1 MRQNKVGESKFY
13 KQFGLYSLALLLT
26 SALTSLS
33 AESFADFKRTQSA
46 AFKEYK
52 DEKDKAFN
60 KYLKSEWQAYL
71 EQDPHKLYE
80 KPKPKTILP
89 KSSTKIKSVGPRI
102 TISIK
107 PPSEKA
113 AVKKEQKV
121 KAEKFETK
129 DINFDF
135 YGSNV
140 GFNIPSDIQRAKFYP
155 QAQEGIGNFF
165 DAVVTTDYSY
175 LVEDIEELAKKMNL
189 NDWGVYLLVTKLS
202 QAIYQNEDDAKL
214 FTWIMFN
221 KLGYSVR
228 VGLANR
234 KVVLMFNSDKVIY
247 AAPNYTI
254 NNKKFY
260 VFSNDSKAR
269 IGRVYTYK
277 NNYPDSDKP
286 LDLALK
292 TLPVLNED
300 KGVKTLSFKQRGNR
314 YEVPYEYNQNLINFM
329 ATYPQADYETFFNAP
344 IEANSYEKIAMGLKK
359 YIDDK
364 KASEAINFVL
374 NFVQN
379 AFKYETDFDQ
389 FGHEKVMFAEETL
402 YYDKSDCE
410 DRAVLFAYLVK
421 SLFRVGVIGVKY
433 KDHMTTGLYIP
444 MNGDSVKL
452 GSRKFVIADPTYVN
466 ANIGQS
472 MPKYRSIKPERFIV
486 VNIAKKRL

>member
-1 MRQNKVGESKFY
+1 MRQNKVGELNFY
-13 KQFGLYSLALLLT
+13 KQFGLCSLVLILTSSFALLNAQT
-26 SALTSLS
+26 F
-33 AESFADFKRTQSA
+33 EDFKRTQSTS
-46 AFKEYK
+46 FKEYK

-60 KYLKSEWQAYL
+60 RYLKSEWEAYK
-71 EQDPHKLYE
+71 EQEPQHLYE
-80 KPKPKTILP
+80 KPKPKTILS
-89 KSSTKIKSVGPRI
+89 KNSTKIKSVGPRI
-102 TISIK
+102 IVSVK
-107 PPSEKA
+107 PPNEKVVA
-113 AVKKEQKV
+113 KKEPKV

-135 YGSNV
+135 YGSSI
-140 GFNIPSDIQRAKFYP
+140 GFNIPSTMQNAKFYP
-155 QAQEGIGNFF
+155 QSQEGIGNFF
-165 DAVVTTDYSY
+165 DSIVKTDYFY
-175 LVEDIEELAKKMNL
+175 LIEDIEKTSKNMNL

-202 QAIYQNEDDAKL
+202 QTLFQNEDESKL
-214 FTWIMFN
+214 FSWIVFN

-234 KVVLMFNSDKVIY
+234 NIVLMFNSDKVIY
-247 AAPNYTI
+247 ASPNYTI

-260 VFSNDSKAR
+260 VLSNYSKAR
-269 IGRVYTYK
+269 IGRIYTYK

-286 LDLALK
+286 LDLSLK
-292 TLPVLNED
+292 TLPNFKENMMT
-300 KGVKTLSFKQRGNR
+300 KTLTYKQRGKE
-314 YEVPYEYNQNLINFM
+314 YSVTYEYNKNLIDFM

-344 IEANSYEKIAMGLKK
+344 IELKSYEKIAKDLKQ

-379 AFKYETDFDQ
+379 AFKYETDLQQ

-421 SLFRVGVIGVKY
+421 ELFKVGVIGVKY
-433 KDHMTTGLYIP
+433 KDHMATALYIP

-472 MPKYRSIKPERFIV
+472 MPKYRAIKPESFIV

>member
-1 MRQNKVGESKFY
+1 VQRNRAGEQKFY
-13 KQFGLYSLALLLT
+13 KLFGLYSLVLLLSSSIT
-26 SALTSLS
+26 LLN
-33 AESFADFKRTQSA
+33 AETFADFKRTQSA
-46 AFKEYK
+46 SFKEYK

-60 KYLKSEWQAYL
+60 RYLKSEWEAYIAQKPL
-71 EQDPHKLYE
+71 SLYE
-80 KPKPKTILP
+80 DPKPKTISP
-89 KSSTKIKSVGPRI
+89 KKATKIKSVGPRI
-102 TISIK
+102 TIRVK
-107 PPSEKA
+107 PLSEK
-113 AVKKEQKV
+113 VVTKKEPAK
-121 KAEKFETK
+121 KAEKFESK

-135 YGSNV
+135 FGSTV
-140 GFNIPSDIQRAKFYP
+140 GFNVPSEIKNAKFYP
-155 QAQEGIGNFF
+155 QAQEGISNFF
-165 DAVVTTDYSY
+165 NTVVATDYSY
-175 LVEDIEELAKKMNL
+175 LIEDIDNTSKSMNL

-202 QAIYQNEDDAKL
+202 HQLFSSQDESKL
-214 FTWIMFN
+214 FSWIVFN

-234 KVVLMFNSDKVIY
+234 NIVLMFNSDKVIY

-260 VFSNDSKAR
+260 VLSNESKAK
-269 IGRVYTYK
+269 IGRIYTYK

-286 LDLALK
+286 LDLSLTTLPNFKEDIATK
-292 TLPVLNED
+292 TLAYKELGKEYKV
-300 KGVKTLSFKQRGNR
+300 S
-314 YEVPYEYNQNLINFM
+314 YEYNKNLIDFM
-329 ATYPQADYETFFNAP
+329 ATYPQADYETYFNAP
-344 IEANSYEKIAMGLKK
+344 LEPKSYEMIAMDLKK

-379 AFKYETDFDQ
+379 AFKYETDFEQ

-421 SLFRVGVIGVKY
+421 KLFRVGVIGVKY
-433 KDHMTTGLYIP
+433 KDHMATALYIP
-444 MNGDSVKL
+444 MDGDSVKFN
-452 GSRKFVIADPTYVN
+452 SKKFVIADPTYIN

-472 MPKYRSIKPERFIV
+472 MPKYRAIKPESFIV

>member
-1 MRQNKVGESKFY
+1 MQQNKVGELNFY
-13 KQFGLYSLALLLT
+13 KQFGLCSLALLLT
-26 SALTSLS
+26 SVLTSLS
-33 AESFADFKRTQSA
+33 AETFADFKRTQSA
-46 AFKEYK
+46 SFKEYK

-60 KYLKSEWQAYL
+60 RYLKSEWEAYK
-71 EQDPHKLYE
+71 EQELQHLYE

-89 KSSTKIKSVGPRI
+89 KNSTRIKSVGPRI

-107 PPSEKA
+107 PPSEQVV
-113 AVKKEQKV
+113 VKKEPKV

-129 DINFDF
+129 DISFDF
-135 YGSNV
+135 FGSSV
-140 GFNIPSDIQRAKFYP
+140 GFNIPSNIQNAKFYP
-155 QAQEGIGNFF
+155 LAQEGISNFF
-165 DAVVTTDYSY
+165 DSVVTTDYPY
-175 LVEDIEELAKKMNL
+175 LIEDIQKVSKNMNL
-189 NDWGVYLLVTKLS
+189 NDWGIYLLVTKLS
-202 QAIYQNEDDAKL
+202 KAIYQNEDDAKL
-214 FTWIMFN
+214 FSWIIFN

-228 VGLANR
+228 VGIANR

-260 VFSNDSKAR
+260 VLSNDSKSR
-269 IGRVYTYK
+269 IGRIYTYK

-286 LDLALK
+286 LDLSLK
-292 TLPVLNED
+292 TLPNFKED
-300 KGVKTLSFKQRGNR
+300 MQSKILSYKQRGEK
-314 YEVPYEYNQNLINFM
+314 YQVSYEYNKNLIDFM

-344 IEANSYEKIAMGLKK
+344 IEPKSYETIAMGLKK

-379 AFKYETDFDQ
+379 AFKYETDFEQ
-389 FGHEKVMFAEETL
+389 FGHEKVMFAQETL

-421 SLFRVGVIGVKY
+421 KLFRVGVIGIKY
-433 KDHMTTGLYIP
+433 KDHMATALYIP

>member
-1 MRQNKVGESKFY
+1 MQQNKVGESNFY
-13 KQFGLYSLALLLT
+13 KQFGLCSLVLLLSSSFT
-26 SALTSLS
+26 LLS
-33 AESFADFKRTQSA
+33 AETFADFKRTQSTV
-46 AFKEYK
+46 FKEYK
-52 DEKDKAFN
+52 DEQDKAFN
-60 KYLKSEWQAYL
+60 RYLKSEWQAYT
-71 EQDPHKLYE
+71 EQEPEHLYE
-80 KPKPKTILP
+80 KPKPKTIQSK
-89 KSSTKIKSVGPRI
+89 KSTIIKSVGPRI
-102 TISIK
+102 TVSIK
-107 PPSEKA
+107 PLSQ
-113 AVKKEQKV
+113 KEVQKQEPKV
-121 KAEKFETK
+121 KAQKFETK

-140 GFNIPSDIQRAKFYP
+140 GFNIPVNVQSAKFYP
-155 QAQEGIGNFF
+155 QAQEGISNFF
-165 DAVVTTDYSY
+165 DAVVSTDYSY
-175 LVEDIEELAKKMNL
+175 LVEDIEKISKKMNL

-202 QAIYQNEDDAKL
+202 KSVYQNEDDAKL
-214 FTWIMFN
+214 FSWIMFN

-234 KVVLMFNSDKVIY
+234 KIVLMFNSDKVIY
-247 AAPNYTI
+247 SAPNYTI

-260 VFSNDSKAR
+260 VLSNDSKAR
-269 IGRVYTYK
+269 IGRIYTYK

-292 TLPVLNED
+292 TLPNFKED
-300 KGVKTLSFKQRGNR
+300 MQSKTLSYKQRGEK
-314 YEVPYEYNQNLINFM
+314 YQVSYEYNKNLIDFM

-344 IEANSYEKIAMGLKK
+344 IELKSYEMIAMGLKK

-379 AFKYETDFDQ
+379 AFKYETDFEQ
-389 FGHEKVMFAEETL
+389 FGHEKVMFAQETL

-421 SLFRVGVIGVKY
+421 ELFRVGVISVKY
-433 KDHMTTGLYIP
+433 KDHMATALYIP

-452 GSRKFVIADPTYVN
+452 GSRRFIIADPTYVN

-472 MPKYRSIKPERFIV
+472 MPKYRSIKPESFIV